1 MSRPEIALHKRRHR
15 DWAIHRCLKHYS
27 IVAPIVENTHRHSVS
42 ACVATSIAL
51 FEMGARSP
59 FEQWTERAVYRVGIA
74 LARLRLLPGVPDIS
88 VGPFQIRPSTAF
100 GWERRRV
107 PFGCVAVPQGGS
119 NAEGPA
125 RAADLCEPVTAMPLL
140 IKLLA
145 KMSEE
150 TASCSALSSIYS
162 RYRGRTLTPSE
173 TDYHVLMGIHNAL
186 HHPATDSS
194 YRRERQ
200 AGQLHSR

>member
-1 MSRPEIALHKRRHR
+1 MSDSDRVLRQRRYR
-15 DWAIHRCLKHYS
+15 EWAIRRCLKHYS
-27 IVAPIVENTHRHSVS
+27 IVAPIIESAHEHSVS
-42 ACVATSIAL
+42 VCVVTSIAL
-51 FEMGARSP
+51 FEMGARSAL
-59 FEQWTERAVYRVGIA
+59 EQWVERIVYRAGVV

-88 VGPFQIRPSTAF
+88 VGPFQMRPSTAF
-100 GWERRRV
+100 GWERRRA

-119 NAEGPA
+119 NVEGLD

-140 IKLLA
+140 IKLLT

-150 TASCSALSSIYS
+150 TASCSALGRIYS
-162 RYRGRTLTPSE
+162 RYRGRTLAPSE

-186 HHPATDSS
+186 HLPSTEGT

>member
-1 MSRPEIALHKRRHR
+1 MSSSARTLRQRRYR
-15 DWAIHRCLKHYS
+15 EWAIRRCLKHYS
-27 IVAPIVENTHRHSVS
+27 AVAPIVENTHEPDVS
-42 ACVATSIAL
+42 SCVVTSIAL

-59 FEQWTERAVYRVGIA
+59 LERWAELVVYRAGIV

-100 GWERRRV
+100 GCERRRV
-107 PFGCVAVPQGGS
+107 PFGCIAVPQGGS
-119 NAEGPA
+119 NAEGLA
-125 RAADLCEPVTAMPLL
+125 RAADLCEPATAMPLL

-145 KMSEE
+145 KMAEE
-150 TASCSALSSIYS
+150 PASCSSLSSIYS

-186 HHPATDSS
+186 HHPATNSS

-200 AGQLHSR
+200 AGQSHSR

>member
-1 MSRPEIALHKRRHR
+1 MSRVAHEAHR
-15 DWAIHRCLKHYS
+15 CRYREWATSRCLKHCS
-27 IVAPIVENTHRHSVS
+27 TLVPIVEKTCANESL
-42 ACVATSIAL
+42 ACIVTSIAL
-51 FEMGARSP
+51 FEMGARSS
-59 FEQWTERAVYRVGIA
+59 FEQWAERVVYRVGIA
-74 LARLRLLPGVPDIS
+74 LARLQLLPGVPDIS

-119 NAEGPA
+119 NVEGLA
-125 RAADLCEPVTAMPLL
+125 RAADLCEPATAMPLL

-173 TDYHVLMGIHNAL
+173 TDYHVLMGIHSAL
-186 HHPATDSS
+186 HHPVTNSS

-200 AGQLHSR
+200 AGQSHSR

>member
-1 MSRPEIALHKRRHR
+1 MSLPEIALHKHR
-15 DWAIHRCLKHYS
+15 YREWAIRRCLKHYS
-27 IVAPIVENTHRHSVS
+27 IVAPIVENTHESSVS
-42 ACVATSIAL
+42 SCIVKSIAL
-51 FEMGARSP
+51 FEMGGRSS
-59 FEQWTERAVYRVGIA
+59 FEQWVERVVYRVGIA

-119 NAEGPA
+119 NVEGLA
-125 RAADLCEPVTAMPLL
+125 RAADLCEPATAMPLL

-162 RYRGRTLTPSE
+162 RYRGRTLSPSE

-186 HHPATDSS
+186 HHPVTNSS

-200 AGQLHSR
+200 AGQSHSR

>member
-1 MSRPEIALHKRRHR
+1 MSDSDRMLRQRRYR
-15 DWAIHRCLKHYS
+15 EWAIRRCLKHYS
-27 IVAPIVENTHRHSVS
+27 IVAPIVESAHDHSVS
-42 ACVATSIAL
+42 ACVVTSIAL
-51 FEMGARSP
+51 FEMGARSA
-59 FEQWTERAVYRVGIA
+59 FERWAEHVAYRAGIV

-88 VGPFQIRPSTAF
+88 VGPFQMRPSTAL
-100 GWERRRV
+100 GWERRRA

-119 NAEGPA
+119 NAEGLD

-140 IKLLA
+140 IKLLT
-145 KMSEE
+145 KMSKE

-173 TDYHVLMGIHNAL
+173 TDHHVLMGIHNVL
-186 HHPATDSS
+186 HFPLTDKP

-200 AGQLHSR
+200 AGQSHSR

>member
-1 MSRPEIALHKRRHR
+1 MALFRRNRYHEWCVWRCLTRHSTIAL
-15 DWAIHRCLKHYS
+15 
-27 IVAPIVENTHRHSVS
+27 IVEEFCDDRIPP
-42 ACVATSIAL
+42 CVVTSISL
-51 FEMGARSP
+51 FEMGGRSS
-59 FEQWTERAVYRVGIA
+59 FEQWAERIVYRAGIV

-88 VGPFQIRPSTAF
+88 VGPFQMRPSTAF
-100 GWERRRV
+100 GWERRRA
-107 PFGCVAVPQGGS
+107 PFGYVAVPQGGS
-119 NAEGPA
+119 NAEGLD

-140 IKLLA
+140 IKLLT

-150 TASCSALSSIYS
+150 TVSCSALSSIYS
-162 RYRGRTLTPSE
+162 RYRGWTLAPSE

-186 HHPATDSS
+186 HLPSTEGT